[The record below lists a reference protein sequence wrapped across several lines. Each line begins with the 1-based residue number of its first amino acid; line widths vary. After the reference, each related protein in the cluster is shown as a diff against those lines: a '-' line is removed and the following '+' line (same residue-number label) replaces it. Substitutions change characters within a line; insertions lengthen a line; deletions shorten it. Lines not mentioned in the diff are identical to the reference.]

1 MPSTGSLDTLFR
13 RVKAALD
20 ASEAFGPT
28 ELRDGMLVAEAR
40 NPGEPAFFRL
50 EPDGVEGARR
60 LWVSLVTPSRWLS
73 ESIESDLVEHGDD
86 LGELIEDELIELG
99 FESDGMPPTFQH
111 FRSADLLYTFRTMLP
126 DEVSGIQGEGSEAE
140 RAAEVAAI
148 WMRAYEQAFRRLGD
162 MDEGG
167 EE

>member
-1 MPSTGSLDTLFR
+1 EGGRLVCP
-13 RVKAALD
+13 
-20 ASEAFGPT
+20 ASAS
-28 ELRDGMLVAEAR
+28 A
-40 NPGEPAFFRL
+40 EPADYRVAV
-50 EPDGVEGARR
+50 DGSGHPWVE
-60 LWVSLVTPSRWLS
+60 LVTANRWLS
-73 ESIESDLVEHGDD
+73 ESIESDLVEHSDD